1 MHIDPAHQNIKS
13 CWTVS
18 NSLIERTAIVS
29 AYGASLPRIKI
40 YSSIYSILDSWFI
53 PVNDFIF
60 SVVLFI
66 IRTQNSS
73 VFFRICI
80 FYADS
85 FLVFNDSHYKANKAV
100 MINWKYFFRFFKGLF
115 IKTPPVLHYIYWLQT
130 ACPPLRLRTS
140 YGYGI
145 RY

>member
-73 VFFRICI
+73 VFLESV
-80 FYADS
+80 S
-85 FLVFNDSHYKANKAV
+85 FMQILFLSSMTPITKQIRAV

-140 YGYGI
+140 YG
-145 RY
+145 

>member
-66 IRTQNSS
+66 IRTQILFLSS
-73 VFFRICI
+73 MTPITKQIR
-80 FYADS
+80 
-85 FLVFNDSHYKANKAV
+85 AV

-140 YGYGI
+140 YG
-145 RY
+145 

>member
-13 CWTVS
+13 CWIVS

-29 AYGASLPRIKI
+29 TYGASLPRIKI

-60 SVVLFI
+60 FCCSFYHPDAKQFCLLESVSFMQILFLSSMTPI
-66 IRTQNSS
+66 TKQIR
-73 VFFRICI
+73 
-80 FYADS
+80 
-85 FLVFNDSHYKANKAV
+85 AV

-140 YGYGI
+140 YG
-145 RY
+145 